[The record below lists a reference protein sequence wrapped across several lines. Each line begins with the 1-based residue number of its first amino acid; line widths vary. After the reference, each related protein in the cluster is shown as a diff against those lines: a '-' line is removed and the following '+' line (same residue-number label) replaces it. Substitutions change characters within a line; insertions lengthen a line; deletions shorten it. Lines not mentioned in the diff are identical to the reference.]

1 MQKQGMGTVTRH
13 ALSGAAFGG
22 GAAALV
28 NLVHMLNKMREA
40 RAKALKPTEIDENTI
55 VLTLPPK
62 RAEINDAHTKVKSVE
77 GPESADFVLN
87 RKSGQSRRMGSM
99 QFGPRLCSTEK
110 QAGESHGWPT
120 LTASS
125 LAALGGGVGGYML
138 VNKLY
143 EMHRERRLQQEL
155 SAAKKEYMDLLSG
168 NAVKGASCIENAFG
182 WQVPGDEKQ
191 AGSTFGLLN
200 YPLSWMALLS
210 ILGAGATGYITKRVL
225 DEQFRA
231 VQDKSLDIPK
241 VKRIVFRSAPATDQ
255 DPEKVATADDSE
267 AIMGGLMVMMDRVSG
282 THRFT
287 GSPELKPVLE
297 KIGMTKEALVKE
309 ANDWDMLYNHL
320 EQAPDLRKALY
331 GLYTRYTSNPV
342 TGFFKRLALNIPAV
356 QRKADRRLYSM
367 LDTIRNQVP
376 RGGMRWTQQV
386 PNTYM
391 QPKVAQ
397 DATSKTSP
405 LVALALASGVLG
417 RTVSQGLTD
426 HERTPEEMAQLI
438 ASAQEQAD
446 ERRRMLDTKVQDDV
460 QVAGADPKAKKY
472 VIKNRAAIQAL
483 VKRLAAEGQV

>member
-13 ALSGAAFGG
+13 AIGGAAIGG

-28 NLVHMLNKMREA
+28 NLVHMINQMREA
-40 RAKALKPTEIDENTI
+40 RAKALKPTETDENTI
-55 VLTLPPK
+55 VLTLPNK
-62 RAEINDAHTKVKSVE
+62 RAEINDKHTKVTSVE

-87 RKSGQSRRMGSM
+87 RKNGQSRRMGSM
-99 QFGPRLCSTEK
+99 QFGPRLCSTDK
-110 QAGESHGWPT
+110 QAGMNPGWQT
-120 LTASS
+120 LTASA
-125 LAALGGGVGGYML
+125 LAGLGGGVGGYML

-143 EMHRERRLQQEL
+143 ELQRARRLQQDL
-155 SAAKKEYMDLLSG
+155 DAAKKEYMDLLSG

-191 AGSTFGLLN
+191 AGSTFGLVN
-200 YPLSWMALLS
+200 YPLAAMALLS
-210 ILGAGATGYITKRVL
+210 VLGAGATGYITKRIL
-225 DEQFRA
+225 DEKFRA

-255 DPEKVATADDSE
+255 DPEKVASVEDSE

-282 THRFT
+282 TDRFT
-287 GSPELKPVLE
+287 GSPELQPVLE

-309 ANDWDMLYNHL
+309 AGDWDTLYNHL

-342 TGFFKRLALNIPAV
+342 TGFFKRLALNVPAV
-356 QRKADRRLYSM
+356 QRKADQRLYSM
-367 LDTIRNQVP
+367 LDTMRNQMP
-376 RGGMRWTQQV
+376 RGGMKWQPAV
-386 PNTYM
+386 PQTGM

-397 DATSKTSP
+397 DATITPSP
-405 LVALALASGVLG
+405 LVALASGLFG
-417 RTVSQGLTD
+417 RTVGQGLTD
-426 HERTPEEMAQLI
+426 NERTPEEMAQLI
-438 ASAQEQAD
+438 VAAQEQAAN
-446 ERRRMLDTKVQDDV
+446 RRRMQGTKVRDDV
-460 QVAGADPKAKKY
+460 KVDGADPKAKTY